1 VFLCGH
7 PLMIESMEQILQGEG
22 FAEHTRRTPG
32 QIHLER
38 YW

>member
-1 VFLCGH
+1 
-7 PLMIESMEQILQGEG
+7 MIDTMVEVLEKEG
-22 FAEHTRRTPG
+22 YKEHSKKAPG

>member
-1 VFLCGH
+1 
-7 PLMIESMEQILQGEG
+7 MIEAMLTILTAEG
-22 FAEHTRRTPG
+22 FVEHTKDVPG